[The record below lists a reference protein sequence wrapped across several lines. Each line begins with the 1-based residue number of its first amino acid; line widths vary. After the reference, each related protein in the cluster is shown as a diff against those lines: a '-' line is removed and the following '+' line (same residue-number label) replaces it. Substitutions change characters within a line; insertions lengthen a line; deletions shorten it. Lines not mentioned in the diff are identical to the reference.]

1 MAKPLSNNIRVLRF
15 HAGEMTQA
23 ELGEKIGVTRQTV
36 AAIEQCKYSPT
47 LETAF
52 RIADVFGVRL
62 DEAFRWGG
70 DCDLTWHAPVSRT
83 EHE

>member
-1 MAKPLSNNIRVLRF
+1 MSRRRLSNAIRVLRF

-36 AAIEQCKYSPT
+36 AAIEQGKYSPT

-52 RIADVFGVRL
+52 RIADVFGVGL
-62 DEAFRWGG
+62 DEVFRWAE
-70 DCDLTWHAPVSRT
+70 D
-83 EHE
+83 

>member
-1 MAKPLSNNIRVLRF
+1 MAERRLTNMIRTLRF

-36 AAIEQCKYSPT
+36 AAIEQGKYSPT

-52 RIADVFGVRL
+52 RIADVFGVAL
-62 DEAFRWGG
+62 DEVFRWAE
-70 DCDLTWHAPVSRT
+70 D
-83 EHE
+83 

>member
-1 MAKPLSNNIRVLRF
+1 MTVAKQLANAIRVLRF

-36 AAIEQCKYSPT
+36 AAIEQGKYSPT

-62 DEAFRWGG
+62 DEVFQWVEA
-70 DCDLTWHAPVSRT
+70 
-83 EHE
+83 